1 MPGVRRALWL
11 PLAVILALALG
22 LPATASACSCAKLPE
37 AKRFSAADGAF
48 TGTLVSRHA
57 LDPKPGA
64 PESSGDPF
72 VHKYRLER
80 RYKGRLFRTVWV
92 RTVRG
97 EETCGLPTRRRVALY
112 LDRVKGHW
120 ESALC
125 DVTTRRAM
133 RRGARASASSFN
145 PLSQPPKL
153 ALEQGF
159 CASSE
164 AKGLLE

>member
-11 PLAVILALALG
+11 PLAAILALA

-37 AKRFSAADGAF
+37 AKRFQAADGAF
-48 TGTLVSRHA
+48 TGTLVSRRA

-72 VHKYRLER
+72 VHRYRVER

-97 EETCGLPTRRRVALY
+97 EETCGLPTRPRVALY

-125 DVTTRRAM
+125 DVTTRSAM
-133 RRGARASASSFN
+133 RRAARGARAVAASA
-145 PLSQPPKL
+145 
-153 ALEQGF
+153 
-159 CASSE
+159 CTT
-164 AKGLLE
+164 